1 MSQKMYCQNCGAEI
15 SPTTKYCPSCGAA
28 QQAPA
33 QPQTQPY
40 PTPQPQ
46 TQPQPQTDTQQRTG
60 MFNQN
65 KYTIEQKLVAVR
77 DTYGVKDLNGNL
89 LGYVKQKIVS
99 VGPKFW
105 FEDTNGVQLGEI
117 DGKLVSIHDEYD
129 VKDQSGQLKARIK
142 KKILNLIGSEWW
154 MEDAQ
159 GQQIAKVKGNY
170 SEHEYQILAP
180 DGSVI
185 AQIHKKWVTIRD
197 SYNIEITRTD
207 FDAFLIISYVI
218 AMDHIEQKNNPA
230 QNRIGPFS
238 F

>member
-1 MSQKMYCQNCGAEI
+1 MSQKMYCQNCGAEV
-15 SPTTKYCPSCGAA
+15 SPTDKYCPSCGAA
-28 QQAPA
+28 QQVPA
-33 QPQTQPY
+33 QPQQQPY
-40 PTPQPQ
+40 VAPPPPPPAQSAS
-46 TQPQPQTDTQQRTG
+46 
-60 MFNQN
+60 MFDQN
-65 KYTIEQKLVAVR
+65 KYIIEQKLVALR

-89 LGYVKQKIVS
+89 LGYVKAKIVS

-117 DGKLVSIHDEYD
+117 DGKIVSIHNEYD

-142 KKILNLIGSEWW
+142 KKILNFIGSEWW

-180 DGSVI
+180 DGSMI

-197 SYNIEITRTD
+197 SYNIEITRPD
-207 FDAFLIISYVI
+207 FGPFLILSYVI
-218 AMDHIEQKNNPA
+218 AMDHIEQKNN
-230 QNRIGPFS
+230 QSQSHIGPFS